1 MQEAEPC
8 IQEAERSFPSQG
20 LSGAAELSSSR
31 SQRHHEGKRNA
42 EVCRCQ
48 ERAKKRSVYVFT
60 ALGLVA
66 GIAVA
71 TLTNAGDSEDRS
83 AAPAGIH
90 HVVATAV
97 TVADETP
104 REPTEPQ
111 VTAASIPGWQTPNPQ
126 IPGWQNPSRRGPSPS
141 IPGWQSPSAATGPA
155 TQSI

>member
-1 MQEAEPC
+1 M
-8 IQEAERSFPSQG
+8 SKS
-20 LSGAAELSSSR
+20 AAA
-31 SQRHHEGKRNA
+31 K
-42 EVCRCQ
+42 

-71 TLTNAGDSEDRS
+71 TWSNSGDSEDRS

-104 REPTEPQ
+104 GEPTEPQ

-126 IPGWQNPSRRGPSPS
+126 IPGWQNPSRQGPRPS